1 MKPSQLKMVLA
12 AMIVT
17 LIATMAV
24 AAPAEKPHTTTTTT
38 SVAKHHSN
46 SKHHPH
52 TTTARHHTTTHHAKP
67 KKHTTK
73 ARKSSTTK
81 AHKATTTTTKAHKS
95 KTTTTK
101 VQTTTIHTTTT
112 TPSSKPT
119 TTPKPKPGKVGQTGT
134 IVNQNDFCIFL
145 PPTYGGDIAAN
156 EDRAIAFCTKAN
168 MPNAPGAKV
177 LPKDF
182 IKSAHFSR
190 NTTAGWVQI
199 TGRIN
204 RSKYGLSPKDG
215 GGQYDMRAPVGA
227 TYSGFNAFVQLTEP
241 DAEIYCIRAC
251 MTKAD
256 CPVNKSTHGCVR
268 VLGGDYS

>member
-1 MKPSQLKMVLA
+1 MKHSQLKMVLA
-12 AMIVT
+12 AMIVA

-24 AAPAEKPHTTTTTT
+24 AAPAEKPHTT
-38 SVAKHHSN
+38 SVAKHHSTA
-46 SKHHPH
+46 KPHPH
-52 TTTARHHTTTHHAKP
+52 TTTSHHHTTTPHHAKP
-67 KKHTTK
+67 KKP
-73 ARKSSTTK
+73 TTK
-81 AHKATTTTTKAHKS
+81 AHKPKKTTKVHKAATTTKAHKPKKS
-95 KTTTTK
+95 TTK
-101 VQTTTIHTTTT
+101 AHNTTVPPTTTT
-112 TPSSKPT
+112 TASATPKPT
-119 TTPKPKPGKVGQTGT
+119 TSPKPKPGKVGQTGT
-134 IVNQNDFCIFL
+134 IVDQDDFCIFL

-177 LPKDF
+177 LPKGF
-182 IKSAHFSR
+182 IKSAHFIR
-190 NTTAGWVQI
+190 NTAAGWVQI

-227 TYSGFNAFVQLTEP
+227 SFSGYNAFVQLTEP
-241 DAEIYCIRAC
+241 DSEIYCIRAC

-256 CPVNKSTHGCVR
+256 CPVNKSTHGCVG